1 MNKIMLLMIATA
13 LLLPSCV
20 NAQTKEG
27 SMTKFSNPD
36 DGPNGR
42 SWFSALAEFRQNYDP
57 TVSVSPDR
65 ALYIS
70 PYLEYYAKKHNLD
83 PNSVG
88 SVYRN
93 LDYDKPEEI
102 KSVLKKELPK
112 LAELE
117 REFKRMFPERPN
129 TGKGF
134 SENPAIWDDILTNR
148 DAYFKAV
155 VADLANQGLSDIDKA
170 RLSVYTEDA
179 QKTLDQA
186 KSFTPGR
193 NWYVGVL
200 NDSRNEYLM
209 AAISP
214 SERKQLEEK
223 LGHFYPH
230 ITKLLDEIA
239 KVAAKTLPLYK
250 PVGYN
255 VKNAA
260 EEKLL
265 RTAVNDLAQAKVL
278 QTGMMESTWTVSKNN
293 YNIPT
298 VRFKHGM
305 IHAQY
310 PKTVTDDGYCRI
322 IYVNILQDYID
333 NGKYG
338 ASYAVFIKS
347 EPAGSAIGK

>member
-1 MNKIMLLMIATA
+1 MISLIATA
-13 LLLPSCV
+13 LMLPSFV
-20 NAQTKEG
+20 NAQTKDG

-42 SWFSALAEFRQNYDP
+42 SWFSALAEFRQGYDP
-57 TVSVSPDR
+57 TASISPDR

-70 PYLEYYAKKHNLD
+70 PYLEYYAKKHKLD

-93 LDYDKPEEI
+93 LNYDNPEEV
-102 KSVLKKELPK
+102 KNELKKELPK

-117 REFKRMFPERPN
+117 RVFKSMFPERPN
-129 TGKGF
+129 TGKSF
-134 SENPAIWDDILTNR
+134 IENPAIWDDILTNR
-148 DAYFKAV
+148 DKYYNSL
-155 VADLANQGLSDIDKA
+155 VADLASQGLSAIDEA
-170 RLSVYTEDA
+170 RLSSYTEAA

-193 NWYVGVL
+193 SWYVGVL

-230 ITKLLDEIA
+230 LTKLVDEIA
-239 KVAAKTLPLYK
+239 KVAAKSLPLYK

-260 EEKLL
+260 EEKFL
-265 RTAVNDLAQAKVL
+265 RTAVSDLNQAKVL
-278 QTGMMESTWTVSKNN
+278 QTGMMESSWIVSKNN

-298 VRFKHGM
+298 ARFKHGM

-310 PKTVTDDGYCRI
+310 PKTMTDDGYCRI
-322 IYVNILQDYID
+322 IYVNIVQDYID
-333 NGKYG
+333 KGAYG
-338 ASYAVFIKS
+338 ASYAVFVKV
-347 EPAGSAIGK
+347 EPAGCTTGK